1 MAVHDLRISART
13 TPDSL
18 QTNRLPGRTSAVPAR
33 NAAASSAASASG
45 NTQGKLDYDTL
56 IIMLLEDVAMIVRRH
71 GSWYGSNMA
80 GGAAVPC
87 LTNSDGGGCS
97 SAARVHDP
105 NPSSLARLFMGHR
118 CRFQPL
124 ALANLIVG
132 AAGTVVRSTTR
143 IL

>member
-1 MAVHDLRISART
+1 VAVHDLRISART

-56 IIMLLEDVAMIVRRH
+56 ITMLLEDVAMIVRRR

-80 GGAAVPC
+80 GVLESRA
-87 LTNSDGGGCS
+87 
-97 SAARVHDP
+97 
-105 NPSSLARLFMGHR
+105 
-118 CRFQPL
+118 
-124 ALANLIVG
+124 
-132 AAGTVVRSTTR
+132 
-143 IL
+143 